1 MRFVDSLNSIQNSLT
16 HTKFETGV
24 VIQNK
29 AVNRSDKSRD
39 IKKAKRVKVKK
50 KRKNNFKDRYSLDS
64 FSLDS

>member
-50 KRKNNFKDRYSLDS
+50 EKKEKTTLRTDIL
-64 FSLDS
+64 

>member
-29 AVNRSDKSRD
+29 AVNRSDKSRLTRHKKSKTCKGKKEKEKTTLRTD
-39 IKKAKRVKVKK
+39 I
-50 KRKNNFKDRYSLDS
+50 L
-64 FSLDS
+64 

>member
-39 IKKAKRVKVKK
+39 IIKAKRVKVKK
-50 KRKNNFKDRYSLDS
+50 KEKTTLRTDIL
-64 FSLDS
+64 

>member
-1 MRFVDSLNSIQNSLT
+1 MRFLNSLNSIQNSLT

>member
-16 HTKFETGV
+16 HTKFETGA

-64 FSLDS
+64 

>member
-39 IKKAKRVKVKK
+39 IKKAKRVKVQK

>member
-16 HTKFETGV
+16 HCTYTKFETGV

-50 KRKNNFKDRYSLDS
+50 KKKKQL
-64 FSLDS
+64 